1 MVTKEEIKKAVMAV
15 ISELFP
21 FLLKGDGS
29 NHLVILPKTPLSTG
43 DQLAYVKRHYENE
56 FVKYAGYKESER
68 YYGDITLTLDFDL
81 ATEERSLCSNASLF
95 KSVTLVSP
103 CASMLRALAAVDES
117 IPEVSLAVYALTHKK
132 KVRIVTDFDFTDIAP
147 GAFGKQICDLYA
159 AASDMGCEIVR
170 MTTEAEEGF
179 DVMAGLVSEESVRL
193 AAKQR
198 KREIVIGKKTVVTPL
213 AKDAAEEL
221 GIKIRIK

>member
-1 MVTKEEIKKAVMAV
+1 
-15 ISELFP
+15 
-21 FLLKGDGS
+21 
-29 NHLVILPKTPLSTG
+29 
-43 DQLAYVKRHYENE
+43 
-56 FVKYAGYKESER
+56 
-68 YYGDITLTLDFDL
+68 
-81 ATEERSLCSNASLF
+81 
-95 KSVTLVSP
+95 
-103 CASMLRALAAVDES
+103 
-117 IPEVSLAVYALTHKK
+117 
-132 KVRIVTDFDFTDIAP
+132 
-147 GAFGKQICDLYA
+147 
-159 AASDMGCEIVR
+159 MGCEIVR